1 MLIFTI
7 WIQGGILAL
16 GTVLA
21 AGFWYLRI
29 RPAPALFTV
38 RRFSLFIALALLAML
53 FYNEALIDRTFAV
66 IVSFFMLWARLQ
78 PGSETEQQTAE
89 ETTESH
95 ETAPAH

>member
-7 WIQGGILAL
+7 WIQGGVLAL

-78 PGSETEQQTAE
+78 PGSEAEQQTAE